1 MVKVAPEDPS
11 SLTGTCL
18 VSALSWVNSC
28 LFLAGAVS
36 LASGAPTLA
45 GSAAAAVLKASLSVI
60 TASLV
65 SPLMVRTPLLPGIF
79 MRV

>member
-11 SLTGTCL
+11 SLTGTCF

-28 LFLAGAVS
+28 YFLVGAAS
-36 LASGAPTLA
+36 LALGVPAPA
-45 GSAAAAVLKASLSVI
+45 GCAAAVVLKASLSAV

-65 SPLMVRTPLLPGIF
+65 SPLW
-79 MRV
+79 